1 MTFEP
6 QTIETTDLLS
16 TGASKINDNFEA
28 IAEEFENITI
38 EGVSD
43 IVGAMVSGNTE
54 TGITVSYQDSDN
66 TLDFVVSYGTEP
78 PAVSSST
85 SGTAGNSNS
94 VSRANHSHDLGTHT
108 HADATTGG
116 TIAHTALTSIGT
128 NTHAQIDT
136 FISSKAGASG
146 LASLNASSLVV
157 QNPAN
162 ATATPMASKIP
173 IADGSAKLD
182 GWVSGTIGTPSATNP
197 LVTNDDYEA
206 LSIEIVADALDI
218 NYIPDGYTPEATPG
232 TAAIYQLVGHLKGI
246 SDKLAEL
253 ESRIAALE

>member
-16 TGASKINDNFEA
+16 TGTSKINDNFEA
-28 IAEEFENITI
+28 IAQEFES
-38 EGVSD
+38 VAD
-43 IVGAMVSGNTE
+43 VVGDMLSGTQ
-54 TGITVSYQDSDN
+54 TYISVTYDN
-66 TLDFVVSYGTEP
+66 ENNELDFIV
-78 PAVSSST
+78 
-85 SGTAGNSNS
+85 
-94 VSRANHSHDLGTHT
+94 D
-108 HADATTGG
+108 
-116 TIAHTALTSIGT
+116 
-128 NTHAQIDT
+128 
-136 FISSKAGASG
+136 
-146 LASLNASSLVV
+146 
-157 QNPAN
+157 
-162 ATATPMASKIP
+162 ATATPTASKIP
-173 IADGSAKLD
+173 ISDGSAKLD